1 MYEPGLEEIGHGT
14 DDKTTYDGLAR
25 EHEMRIKGNARRDQ
39 FGDDRFGTW
48 RRSNNQ
54 LQRRAVEFLHASC

>member
-14 DDKTTYDGLAR
+14 DDKTPYDGLAR
-25 EHEMRIKGNARRDQ
+25 EHEMRMEGDARRDQ
-39 FGDDRFGTW
+39 FGDDHFATW

-54 LQRRAVEFLHASC
+54 QEWRAVEFLRVSC